1 MEYTGDEIKKANE
14 ARKNNIF
21 KDIEKATS
29 EKKTVKE
36 KKIEKV
42 MQEFKDGTLTMN
54 GGKKVTSEKQ
64 ALAIAINEADN
75 L

>member
-1 MEYTGDEIKKANE
+1 MEYTGEEIKKANE

-21 KDIEKATS
+21 KDIKKATS
-29 EKKTVKE
+29 EKTAKE

-54 GGKKVTSEKQ
+54 GGKKVTSRKQ
-64 ALAIAINEADN
+64 ALAIAMSEADN

>member
-1 MEYTGDEIKKANE
+1 MEYTGEEIKKANKE
-14 ARKNNIF
+14 RKNNIF
-21 KDIEKATS
+21 KNIEKS
-29 EKKTVKE
+29 SSKKTAKE

-54 GGKKVTSEKQ
+54 GGKKVTSRKQ
-64 ALAIAINEADN
+64 ALAIAMSEADN

>member
-1 MEYTGDEIKKANE
+1 MELKLFQLLAAHSKQRIVV
-14 ARKNNIF
+14 I
-21 KDIEKATS
+21 
-29 EKKTVKE
+29 
-36 KKIEKV
+36 KV

-54 GGKKVTSEKQ
+54 GGKKVTSKKQ